1 MSMIDTSSWEED
13 FRRED
18 LMEADQ
24 ANQADAYKEDE
35 GFWSSVGDIAM
46 APVRGIAGAAEGIYS
61 LADTLAFD
69 LLPDAEENFGLGGSE
84 TFAGAAIETIVQFG
98 VGFLAPGVGGLSVAS
113 KLGKIGKIGKMVDA
127 GNKAVKTNMAAGR
140 KVPALLMARGM
151 EAGKYAVAG
160 AVTDFTVFQGHEQRL
175 SNMIQEIPSL
185 QNPVTEFL
193 AADEEDPELVGR
205 LKAALE
211 GAGIGIMVDSV
222 LLGVRAIRA
231 GVKAGGADKKTATV
245 AFEQRQKELLA
256 EQAEETKQAVEEAV
270 EEENAEVVAKET
282 GEQTAPKTADEAVEP
297 EPKKTAEELRKSLL
311 DPANRGGTGK
321 QVVDAI
327 DARADELMK
336 SEQRVQ
342 QSSRPFKTES
352 KAEYDARV
360 ARAASESRQAAEK
373 AIEDAEYLDEAAGT
387 RLTLLEQQIRDM
399 GDMSEEARQALIKHR
414 AQLGA
419 MRELAEEVG
428 ERTNDLAK
436 LANSGEAT
444 DRDVAE
450 FLLMQSNYKTL
461 ANNLRAAQS
470 EIGRNLQSIQRKTG
484 NTVAGE
490 VTRGI
495 PEEDAIS
502 RFDLENLKDPET
514 LTYILEMAGG
524 REAAVT
530 EMKKFALT
538 WQSGNR
544 SAALGFVRGKAGLT
558 GALTEWWMNSILSG
572 PTTMIVNGASGVAT
586 TLLAPL
592 ERSAG
597 LALTGQF
604 EEAGVEFGRLLN
616 IPNEIRDALRYAK
629 TAMKSGEGVLEN
641 VGSRADERAASGGQI
656 EKLIDERFGGQRAQ
670 THTGEI
676 EFLSD
681 KDSVAVAASK
691 WIARNLV
698 NAPGKLLLGTDE
710 FFKQLNYRTSMRAEL
725 YKQAMRDPRISPRIY
740 DAHVEKLYNRLVADG
755 QKLSKQ
761 RFINEARARFDKDD
775 PNYARKFN
783 RYVTQQMR
791 KYSPLA
797 ERALAQ
803 ARETTFTTPL
813 SRDRGPLSGIGKTVS
828 DTVITYPAL
837 RLVLPFVRTP
847 TNIVQ
852 FVMDRV
858 PVVGQIPKGRS
869 STQGY
874 LGKEFAGLRS
884 ELNSPNPDTR
894 ADAVGRL
901 ATGSLFFSGA
911 AMAAMN
917 GGITGGGPA
926 DPNQRRIKKQTGW
939 QEYSIKV
946 GDSYVSYRRLD
957 PFASFFGIA
966 ADLVD
971 IMTHGD
977 EEQRTEAGDIA
988 LGVMMSI
995 SKNITSKTYLQG
1007 IQDLSGILFEPEQTV
1022 QRTLNRTISSFL
1034 VPNIAAQVARA
1045 GAGDMTDLR
1054 TLTENLK
1061 ARVPGMSADVPP
1073 RRNMFGD
1080 PIQDNGVNVPV
1091 DLVNPFSYST
1101 VKDDKI
1107 MAELDQIGHGFTAP
1121 RSLKGGVELRD
1132 YYNSRNQSAYDRWQ
1146 EITSQT
1152 KIQGRT
1158 IKQEITKLMKSAK
1171 YKRLPYKSLDGIDRS
1186 PRARLIQ
1193 SILNKYRAKAFSE
1206 MLREF
1211 PEVRERNE
1219 ITKMI
1224 KGRRTAGR
1232 DYQALL
1238 ALIED

>member
-1 MSMIDTSSWEED
+1 MSMIDTSSWEEQ

-18 LMEADQ
+18 ALEADQ
-24 ANQADAYKEDE
+24 TKQAEAYKEDE
-35 GFWSSVGDIAM
+35 GFWSSLGDVAL
-46 APVRGIAGAAEGIYS
+46 APIRGVAGAAEGVYS
-61 LADTLAFD
+61 LVDTLAFD

-84 TFAGAAIETIVQFG
+84 TLAGSAIETIVQFG
-98 VGFLAPGVGGLSVAS
+98 VGFAAPGIGGLSVAS
-113 KLGKIGKIGKMVDA
+113 RLGKIGKIGKLVDA

-160 AVTDFTVFQGHEQRL
+160 SVADFTVFQGHEQRL
-175 SNMIQEIPSL
+175 SNMIQEVPSL

-211 GAGIGIMVDSV
+211 GAGLGIMVDSV

-231 GVKAGGADKKTATV
+231 GVKAGGTDKKAATV
-245 AFEQRQKELLA
+245 AFEQRQKELAA
-256 EQAEETKQAVEEAV
+256 EQVDETKQAVEEAV
-270 EEENAEVVAKET
+270 EEETTEVVAKET
-282 GEQTAPKTADEAVEP
+282 GEQTAAKTADESVEP
-297 EPKKTAEELRKSLL
+297 EPKKTAEELRESLL

-428 ERTNDLAK
+428 ERTNNLAK
-436 LANSGEAT
+436 LVLTNEASP
-444 DRDVAE
+444 RQVAE

-484 NTVAGE
+484 DTIAGE

-495 PEEDAIS
+495 PQEEAIS
-502 RFDLENLKDPET
+502 RFDLNNLEDNET
-514 LTYILEMAGG
+514 VEFILEMAGG
-524 REAAVT
+524 LQSAQN
-530 EMKKFALT
+530 EMRKFALT

-597 LALTGQF
+597 LALTGRF

-616 IPNEIRDALRYAK
+616 IPNEIRDALRYAI
-629 TAMKSGEGVLEN
+629 TAMRSGEGVLEN

-656 EKLIDERFGGQRAQ
+656 ERFIDERFGGRA
-670 THTGEI
+670 TADNPEAM
-676 EFLSD
+676 D
-681 KDSVAVAASK
+681 NVAVAASK
-691 WIARNLV
+691 WMARNLV

-725 YKQAMRDPRISPRIY
+725 YKRAMRDPSVPPSGY
-740 DAHVEKLYNRLVADG
+740 DAYVEKLYNRLMDDG
-755 QKLSKQ
+755 QKLSSQ
-761 RFINEARARFDKDD
+761 RFINEARARFDEKD
-775 PNYARKFN
+775 PLYSRKVN

-791 KYSPLA
+791 KYSPMA

-813 SRDRGPLSGIGKTVS
+813 SPDRGMLSAVGKTVS
-828 DTVITYPAL
+828 DTVIKYPAL

-852 FVMDRV
+852 FVMERV
-858 PVVGQIPKGRS
+858 PIVGQISKGKS

-874 LGKEFAGLRS
+874 LGKEFAGFRS
-884 ELNSPNPDTR
+884 ELMSSNPDTR

-939 QEYSIKV
+939 QEYSIRV

-1073 RRNMFGD
+1073 RRNMFGE

-1107 MAELDQIGHGFTAP
+1107 MTELDQIGHGFTAP

-1158 IKQEITKLMKSAK
+1158 IKQEITKLMKSSK

-1232 DYQALL
+1232 DYRDLL